1 MVEKEEIKMARKIA
15 PVVLKRVK
23 TLKIA
28 LMTSLDGGVGKTT
41 LASVLSVAKG
51 YTLLIDMDWEKAD
64 LSQLFRAPR
73 KPGWLAPFI
82 DGQRPYLHRVNP
94 MLYLVPGY
102 EAFELYQKYG
112 EDVTG
117 EFTDALVE
125 WVEYLPRYVAA
136 LRIPIDTVI
145 IDTTAALRTELLAKL
160 QRQGIY
166 SVFMTDRRL
175 ISRISDVK
183 AEQYRR
189 YMAYASLVVVNM
201 VEKEE
206 IKMARKI
213 APVVLKRVK
222 IPEYYGETVAN
233 AILRDKDN
241 KKAID
246 TVLSRIKTA

>member
-1 MVEKEEIKMARKIA
+1 MRPIKA
-15 PVVLKRVK
+15 VL
-23 TLKIA
+23 
-28 LMTSLDGGVGKTT
+28 MSSLDGGVGKTT
-41 LASVLSVAKG
+41 LASVLGVAKG

-112 EDVTG
+112 EDVAG
-117 EFTDALVE
+117 DFIDALVE

-145 IDTTAALRTELLAKL
+145 IDTTAALRTELIAKL
-160 QRQGIY
+160 QRQGVY
-166 SVFMTDRRL
+166 SVFMADRRL

-206 IKMARKI
+206 LKIAKKI
-213 APVVLKRVK
+213 APVVLRRVSIK
-222 IPEYYGETVAN
+222 DYYGESVAG

-241 KKAID
+241 KKAVD
-246 TVLSRIKTA
+246 TVLSRIKTS

>member
-1 MVEKEEIKMARKIA
+1 MRPVKI
-15 PVVLKRVK
+15 VL
-23 TLKIA
+23 
-28 LMTSLDGGVGKTT
+28 MSSLDGGVGKTT

-73 KPGWLAPFI
+73 KPGWLAPFL
-82 DGQRPYLHRVNP
+82 DGQRPYLHKINP

-102 EAFELYQKYG
+102 EAFDLYQQMG

-117 EFTDALVE
+117 DFAEALME
-125 WVEYLPRYVAA
+125 WVEAMPKYVAT
-136 LRIPIDTVI
+136 LRIPIDTVV

-160 QRQGIY
+160 QKQGVY

-189 YMAYASLVVVNM
+189 YMAYSSLVVVNM

-206 IKMARKI
+206 LKIARKI
-213 APVVLKRVK
+213 APVVLKRVSIK
-222 IPEYYGETVAN
+222 DYYGESVAG

-246 TVLSRIKTA
+246 NVITRIKTA

>member
-1 MVEKEEIKMARKIA
+1 MRPVKI
-15 PVVLKRVK
+15 VL
-23 TLKIA
+23 
-28 LMTSLDGGVGKTT
+28 MSSLDGGVGKTT
-41 LASVLSVAKG
+41 LASALGVAKG

-73 KPGWLAPFI
+73 KPGWLAPFL
-82 DGQRPYLHRVNP
+82 DGQRPYLHKINP

-102 EAFELYQKYG
+102 EAFDLYQQMG

-117 EFTDALVE
+117 DFAEALME
-125 WVEYLPRYVAA
+125 WVEAMPKYVAT
-136 LRIPIDTVI
+136 LRIPIDTVV

-160 QRQGIY
+160 QKQGVY

-189 YMAYASLVVVNM
+189 YMAYSSLVVVNM

-206 IKMARKI
+206 LKIARKI
-213 APVVLKRVK
+213 APVVLKRVSIK
-222 IPEYYGETVAN
+222 DYYGESVAG

-246 TVLSRIKTA
+246 NVITRIKTA

>member
-1 MVEKEEIKMARKIA
+1 MR
-15 PVVLKRVK
+15 P
-23 TLKIA
+23 LKIA
-28 LMTSLDGGVGKTT
+28 LVTSLDGGVGKTT
-41 LASVLSVAKG
+41 LASVLGVAKG

-82 DGQRPYLHRVNP
+82 DGQRPYIHRINP
-94 MLYLVPGY
+94 MLYLMPGY
-102 EAFELYQKYG
+102 EAFELYQRMG

-117 EFTDALVE
+117 DFAEALME
-125 WVEYLPRYVAA
+125 WVEYLSKYVAS
-136 LRIPIDTVI
+136 LRIPVDTVI

-160 QRQGIY
+160 QKQGVY
-166 SVFMTDRRL
+166 SIFMTDRRL

-206 IKMARKI
+206 LKMARKI

-222 IPEYYGETVAN
+222 IPEYYGESVAG
-233 AILRDKDN
+233 AILRDRDN
-241 KKAID
+241 KKAVDAVI
-246 TVLSRIKTA
+246 TRIKTS

>member
-1 MVEKEEIKMARKIA
+1 MS
-15 PVVLKRVK
+15 
-23 TLKIA
+23 
-28 LMTSLDGGVGKTT
+28 SLDGGVGKTT

-73 KPGWLAPFI
+73 KPGWLAPFL
-82 DGQRPYLHRVNP
+82 DDHQKPYLHRISP
-94 MLYLVPGY
+94 MLYLIPGY

-117 EFTDALVE
+117 DFTDALVE
-125 WVEYLPRYVAA
+125 WVEYLPRYVAS

-145 IDTTAALRTELLAKL
+145 IDTTAALRTDLLAKL
-160 QRQGIY
+160 QKQGVY

-213 APVVLKRVK
+213 APVVLKRVSIK
-222 IPEYYGETVAN
+222 DYYGETVAG
-233 AILRDKDN
+233 AVLRDKDN

-246 TVLSRIKTA
+246 TVLTRIKTT

>member
-1 MVEKEEIKMARKIA
+1 MRPIKIVIMF
-15 PVVLKRVK
+15 
-23 TLKIA
+23 
-28 LMTSLDGGVGKTT
+28 SLDGGVGKTT

-73 KPGWLAPFI
+73 KPGWLAPFL
-82 DGQRPYLHRVNP
+82 DGQRPYLHKINP

-102 EAFELYQKYG
+102 EAFDLYQQMG

-117 EFTDALVE
+117 DFAEALME
-125 WVEYLPRYVAA
+125 WVEAMPKYVAT
-136 LRIPIDTVI
+136 LRIPVDTVV
-145 IDTTAALRTELLAKL
+145 IDTTAAIRTELLAKL
-160 QRQGIY
+160 QKQGVY

-213 APVVLKRVK
+213 APVVLKRVPIK
-222 IPEYYGETVAN
+222 DYYGESVAN
-233 AILRDKDN
+233 AVLRDKDN

-246 TVLSRIKTA
+246 TVLTRIKTA

>member
-1 MVEKEEIKMARKIA
+1 MS
-15 PVVLKRVK
+15 
-23 TLKIA
+23 
-28 LMTSLDGGVGKTT
+28 SLDGGVGKTT

-73 KPGWLAPFI
+73 KPGWLAPFL
-82 DGQRPYLHRVNP
+82 DDHQKPYVHRINP
-94 MLYLVPGY
+94 MLYLIPGY

-117 EFTDALVE
+117 DFAEALME
-125 WVEYLPRYVAA
+125 WIEAMPKYVAM
-136 LRIPIDTVI
+136 LRIPVDTVV

-160 QRQGIY
+160 QKQGVY
-166 SVFMTDRRL
+166 SVFMADRRL

-201 VEKEE
+201 VEKDEV
-206 IKMARKI
+206 KMARKI
-213 APVVLKRVK
+213 APVVLKRVSIK
-222 IPEYYGETVAN
+222 DYYGESVAS
-233 AILRDKDN
+233 AVLRDRDN

>member
-1 MVEKEEIKMARKIA
+1 MR
-15 PVVLKRVK
+15 P
-23 TLKIA
+23 LKIA
-28 LMTSLDGGVGKTT
+28 LVTSLDGGVGKTT
-41 LASVLSVAKG
+41 LASVLGVAKG
-51 YTLLIDMDWEKAD
+51 YVLLIDMDWEKAD

-82 DGQRPYLHRVNP
+82 DGQRPYIHRINP
-94 MLYLVPGY
+94 MLYLIPGY
-102 EAFELYQKYG
+102 EAFELYQKHG

-117 EFTDALVE
+117 DFAEALME
-125 WVEYLPRYVAA
+125 WIEAMPKYVSS
-136 LRIPIDTVI
+136 LRMPVDTVV
-145 IDTTAALRTELLAKL
+145 IDTTAALRTDLLAKL
-160 QRQGIY
+160 QKQG
-166 SVFMTDRRL
+166 VFTAFMSDRRL

-183 AEQYRR
+183 AEHYRR

-213 APVVLKRVK
+213 APVVLKRVSIK
-222 IPEYYGETVAN
+222 DYYGESVAG

-246 TVLSRIKTA
+246 NVITRIKTA